1 MTENNKID
9 VIPYDTLVSVEVSG
23 AYYARV
29 QQLLMYIFKDKAADE
44 VSKCMEELK
53 SREPKDIFEYQ
64 VITILSLMYEIE
76 VKAREQKKTVVK
88 DLDELKE
95 SLKSSEVK
103 PD

>member
-1 MTENNKID
+1 
-9 VIPYDTLVSVEVSG
+9 
-23 AYYARV
+23 
-29 QQLLMYIFKDKAADE
+29 
-44 VSKCMEELK
+44 MEELK